1 VTPRHRSARR
11 RRRPSRR
18 RRCRSP
24 IACTF
29 SVDLDA
35 NVTPASYAALARPQH
50 LSHPVVLLPV
60 QASPAAVA
68 VAAHRSTTTPRSSWG
83 GGDGDLD
90 HAGVRPAAE
99 RRRRTASSSR
109 GRRLRPTSEL
119 PADSPAAC
127 TFASTL
133 STSARCASDGR
144 CGAAGGLR
152 QHRYQPARLR
162 ASPAGVVA
170 VGSGDVGVAER
181 LSHAH
186 DGHRTLRQRWCA
198 TLISD
203 TGSGRLPI
211 ALRRGR
217 GDCRRNVRFR
227 TADLRLDGIASGG
240 QSDLF
245 RVSKTPGTAVLGAVL
260 PGRLR
265 P

>member
-35 NVTPASYAALARPQH
+35 NVTPALARPQH

-99 RRRRTASSSR
+99 RRRRTAPSSG

-119 PADSPAAC
+119 PADSPSRLHLRKHAVHERALC
-127 TFASTL
+127 IGRSVWRRWRAPSTPVPAGAL
-133 STSARCASDGR
+133 EGVTCR
-144 CGAAGGLR
+144 CGCGRWWRCGRSRAAV
-152 QHRYQPARLR
+152 PCARRSQNPMTAL
-162 ASPAGVVA
+162 VV
-170 VGSGDVGVAER
+170 
-181 LSHAH
+181 
-186 DGHRTLRQRWCA
+186 
-198 TLISD
+198 
-203 TGSGRLPI
+203 
-211 ALRRGR
+211 RR
-217 GDCRRNVRFR
+217 
-227 TADLRLDGIASGG
+227 
-240 QSDLF
+240 
-245 RVSKTPGTAVLGAVL
+245 
-260 PGRLR
+260 
-265 P
+265 

>member
-1 VTPRHRSARR
+1 MCSRGKCRYLRSLHAGATLASERTEKRLAVVLSLVRFGRPRRERHSSLLCGPRAASTP
-11 RRRPSRR
+11 
-18 RRCRSP
+18 
-24 IACTF
+24 
-29 SVDLDA
+29 
-35 NVTPASYAALARPQH
+35 
-50 LSHPVVLLPV
+50 LSHPVVLLRV
-60 QASPAAVA
+60 QASLAAVA
-68 VAAHRSTTTPRSSWG
+68 VAAHRSMTTPRSSWG

-99 RRRRTASSSR
+99 RRRRTAPSSR

-162 ASPAGVVA
+162 ASPAGAVA
-170 VGSGDVGVAER
+170 VGGGDVGVAER
-181 LSHAH
+181 LSM
-186 DGHRTLRQRWCA
+186 RTTVTEPCDSAGCA

-217 GDCRRNVRFR
+217 GDCRRNVRGLNGWLHRFR
-227 TADLRLDGIASGG
+227 TDR
-240 QSDLF
+240 
-245 RVSKTPGTAVLGAVL
+245 
-260 PGRLR
+260 
-265 P
+265 